1 MCYGDNDDELLL
13 LLLLLLV
20 YSPIAI
26 QFGVDLSIF
35 ITVQIDQV
43 NVFSDGCVRQVE
55 MDQDMLCLIQNG
67 DSDINYWD

>member
-1 MCYGDNDDELLL
+1 MCYDECDDE

>member
-1 MCYGDNDDELLL
+1 MCYDECDDE

-67 DSDINYWD
+67 DNDINYWD